1 MDYSVD
7 DEYMFN
13 NEGGLTNVALKVR
26 GKSDKNAL
34 SKLEEGVYNIYY
46 SAYDSTGTLSSG
58 QITPTQKI
66 ARESSLLIVLTRNLN
81 VKKGATLSS
90 ISLPKGFKW
99 VNENQIVTGNA
110 KFDAIFQK
118 DENERSVEIELPVTI
133 IDDTTSLNANVT
145 ASLQKEQSIPT
156 KKISAVKTSD
166 DKKIEDFL
174 FPSLFGG
181 MILYM
186 LKNKR

>member
-1 MDYSVD
+1 MKEV
-7 DEYMFN
+7 F
-13 NEGGLTNVALKVR
+13 
-26 GKSDKNAL
+26 
-34 SKLEEGVYNIYY
+34 
-46 SAYDSTGTLSSG
+46 
-58 QITPTQKI
+58 
-66 ARESSLLIVLTRNLN
+66 
-81 VKKGATLSS
+81 
-90 ISLPKGFKW
+90 
-99 VNENQIVTGNA
+99 
-110 KFDAIFQK
+110 
-118 DENERSVEIELPVTI
+118 